1 VEVLDHLVETGVSVL
16 NVQDRVNGLDNLR
29 RLLRGRVC
37 TDLDVGRQRLL
48 PLGSPQEIKK
58 YVRHAIL
65 MLGSRRGGLMFTVGM
80 YSDTPPEN
88 VDALASA
95 LEEYAQLHKELE

>member
-1 VEVLDHLVETGVSVL
+1 
-16 NVQDRVNGLDNLR
+16 
-29 RLLRGRVC
+29 
-37 TDLDVGRQRLL
+37 
-48 PLGSPQEIKK
+48 
-58 YVRHAIL
+58 
-65 MLGSRRGGLMFTVGM
+65 MFTVGM

>member
-1 VEVLDHLVETGVSVL
+1 
-16 NVQDRVNGLDNLR
+16 
-29 RLLRGRVC
+29 
-37 TDLDVGRQRLL
+37 
-48 PLGSPQEIKK
+48 
-58 YVRHAIL
+58 